1 MSGEILLGEI
11 HEQPEVL
18 ERMLDIESGPVAE
31 IAAALKGRFE
41 YVIIAARGTSDNAA
55 RYAQYLLGIRNRT
68 PVGLATPSIF
78 TIYQSPPRLADAL
91 VIGISQSGQVPDVIS
106 VLEHARG
113 ERRPTL
119 AITNDRHSPLAE
131 TAEHVIELHAGQEKA
146 VAATK
151 TYTASLAGIAML
163 SAALGADGDMMHLL
177 RGIPEKMR
185 RVIRE
190 ASRQLP
196 RVERFRYME
205 HLAVIG
211 RGFNYASAFEIALK
225 IQELTGIV
233 AEPYSSA
240 DFLHGPIAMLRRGF
254 PVFLIAPQGS
264 VSEDMRALAAKL
276 MDTMAELVV
285 ISNDDRILALGSL
298 TFALPADLPE
308 WLSPLVSVLPGQLF
322 GLELARA
329 KGLDPD
335 QPDGLSKVT
344 KTW

>member
-1 MSGEILLGEI
+1 MSGEILEGEI

-18 ERMLDIESGPVAE
+18 ERLLALESGRVAE
-31 IAAALKGRFE
+31 IAAALNGRFE

-78 TIYQSPPRLADAL
+78 TLYERPPRMPSAL
-91 VIGISQSGQVPDVIS
+91 VVGISQSGQVPDVIS
-106 VLEHARG
+106 VLEHARAQG
-113 ERRPTL
+113 RPTL
-119 AITNDRHSPLAE
+119 AITNDPDSPLAV
-131 TAEHVIELHAGQEKA
+131 TAEHMIELHAGEERA

-151 TYTASLAGIAML
+151 TYTASLMGIAML
-163 SAALGADGDMMHLL
+163 SAELGSNGEMLDQLG
-177 RGIPEKMR
+177 RIPG
-185 RVIRE
+185 VIRE
-190 ASRQLP
+190 LIRDTGKQLP

-211 RGFNYASAFEIALK
+211 RGYNYATAFEIALK
-225 IQELTGIV
+225 IQELASIV
-233 AEPYSSA
+233 TEPYSSA

-254 PVFLIAPQGS
+254 PVFLIAPRG
-264 VSEDMRALAAKL
+264 VVLGDIRALVDKL
-276 MDTMAELVV
+276 KELMAELVV
-285 ISNDDRILALGSL
+285 ISNDEEILASA
-298 TFALPADLPE
+298 TLPVPLPGDLPE
-308 WLSPLVSVLPGQLF
+308 WLSPLVSVVPGQLF

-335 QPDGLSKVT
+335 HPEGLSKVT